1 MNITERILGVYLDC
15 VKAGLEVKLNLWS
28 KGGNEYFSFSKTPD
42 TVPVLEEENEE
53 KKGSWNSLQRSEI

>member
-1 MNITERILGVYLDC
+1 MNITERILGVYC

-53 KKGSWNSLQRSEI
+53 KKGLWNPLQRSEI